1 MRVSYNNINRGFVT
15 DYEENDDDEASK
27 HSIHVLVRVHIYIY
41 IGVYVYIKYIESAT
55 SGGAKKTGDRDAYI
69 L

>member
-27 HSIHVLVRVHIYIY
+27 HSIRVHIYMYISNILNQQQVAVQRRQVIVMRIY
-41 IGVYVYIKYIESAT
+41 YNRKH
-55 SGGAKKTGDRDAYI
+55 R
-69 L
+69 

>member
-1 MRVSYNNINRGFVT
+1 MTRHRNT
-15 DYEENDDDEASK
+15 PCA
-27 HSIHVLVRVHIYIY
+27 YI
-41 IGVYVYIKYIESAT
+41 YVYIKYIESAT